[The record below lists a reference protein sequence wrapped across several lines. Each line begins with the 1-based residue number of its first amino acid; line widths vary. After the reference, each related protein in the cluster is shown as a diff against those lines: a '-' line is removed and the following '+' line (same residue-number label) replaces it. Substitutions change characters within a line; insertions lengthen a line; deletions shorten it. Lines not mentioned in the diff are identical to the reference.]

1 MLKTKHVSP
10 KNDSEG
16 VLPESQGRLQ
26 RDALDG
32 TKITSFTQV
41 FARHGLLIL
50 ALAGLCLLFPTAFA
64 DLSRS
69 LTGFLASPHYYGL
82 AFLALLVFLIAYS
95 QLSDKIVN
103 RKQLMWIG
111 YLLFI
116 SIAEEWIFR
125 LALPNLLKVYM
136 APIYAVVISNVL
148 FATIHFFTLRWR
160 LIWVVFAFLGGLGLS
175 RAMTHDDLL
184 VVIWLHWIGTF
195 LNTPFPPGLKQL
207 KQQSTPRSS
216 D

>member
-1 MLKTKHVSP
+1 MLKIKHVRP
-10 KNDSEG
+10 KNDSKG
-16 VLPESQGRLQ
+16 VFPESQGRLQ
-26 RDALDG
+26 RDAPDG
-32 TKITSFTQV
+32 AKITSFTQV
-41 FARHGLLIL
+41 FVRHGLLML
-50 ALAGLCLLFPTAFA
+50 ALAGLFALFPKAFA
-64 DLSRS
+64 DLSLS

-82 AFLALLVFLIAYS
+82 AFLALWVFLIVYS
-95 QLSDKIVN
+95 QLSDKVVN
-103 RKQLMWIG
+103 RKQLTWIG

-125 LALPNLLKVYM
+125 LALPNLLKGYL
-136 APIYAVVISNVL
+136 APVYAVVISNVI
-148 FATIHFFTLRWR
+148 FAAIHFFTLRWR

-175 RAMTHDDLL
+175 RVMTHGDLL

-207 KQQSTPRSS
+207 KEKPAPLPR

>member
-1 MLKTKHVSP
+1 MLENTHLSP

-16 VLPESQGRLQ
+16 VFPESQGRLQ
-26 RDALDG
+26 RDAPDG

-41 FARHGLLIL
+41 FVRHGLLML
-50 ALAGLCLLFPTAFA
+50 ALAGLFVLFPTAFA
-64 DLSRS
+64 DLSLS
-69 LTGFLASPHYYGL
+69 LTGFFASPHYYGL
-82 AFLALLVFLIAYS
+82 AFLALWVFLIAYS
-95 QLSDKIVN
+95 QLSDKVVN
-103 RKQLMWIG
+103 RKQLTWIG

-125 LALPNLLKVYM
+125 LALPNLLTGHL
-136 APIYAVVISNVL
+136 APIYAVVMSNII
-148 FATIHFFTLRWR
+148 FAAIHFFTLRWR

-175 RAMTHDDLL
+175 RVMTHGDLL

-207 KQQSTPRSS
+207 KEKSAPLPR

>member
-1 MLKTKHVSP
+1 MLKIKHVRP
-10 KNDSEG
+10 KNDSKG
-16 VLPESQGRLQ
+16 VFPESQGRLQ
-26 RDALDG
+26 RDAPDG
-32 TKITSFTQV
+32 AKITSFTQV
-41 FARHGLLIL
+41 FVRHGLLML
-50 ALAGLCLLFPTAFA
+50 ALAGLFALFPKAFA
-64 DLSRS
+64 DLSLS

-82 AFLALLVFLIAYS
+82 AFLALWVFLIVYS
-95 QLSDKIVN
+95 QLSDKVVN
-103 RKQLMWIG
+103 RKQLTWIG

-125 LALPNLLKVYM
+125 LALPNLLKGYL
-136 APIYAVVISNVL
+136 APVYAVVISNVI
-148 FATIHFFTLRWR
+148 FAAIHFFTLRWR

-175 RAMTHDDLL
+175 RVMTHGDLL

-207 KQQSTPRSS
+207 KEKPAQLPR

>member
-1 MLKTKHVSP
+1 MLKIKHVRP
-10 KNDSEG
+10 KNDSKG
-16 VLPESQGRLQ
+16 VFPESQGRLQ
-26 RDALDG
+26 RDAPDG

-41 FARHGLLIL
+41 FVRHGLLML
-50 ALAGLCLLFPTAFA
+50 ALAGLFALFPKAFA
-64 DLSRS
+64 DLSLS

-82 AFLALLVFLIAYS
+82 AFLALWVFLIVYS
-95 QLSDKIVN
+95 QLSDKVVN
-103 RKQLMWIG
+103 RKQLTWIG

-125 LALPNLLKVYM
+125 LALPNLLTGYL
-136 APIYAVVISNVL
+136 APLHAVVISNVI
-148 FATIHFFTLRWR
+148 FAAIHFFTLRWR

-175 RAMTHDDLL
+175 RVMTHGDLL

-207 KQQSTPRSS
+207 KEKPAPLPR